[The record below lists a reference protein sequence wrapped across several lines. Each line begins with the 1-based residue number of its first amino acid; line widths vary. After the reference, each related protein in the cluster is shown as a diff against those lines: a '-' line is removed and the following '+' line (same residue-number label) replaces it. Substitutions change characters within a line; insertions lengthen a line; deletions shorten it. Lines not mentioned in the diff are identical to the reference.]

1 MTTSPPHITTR
12 EDLIEKMRGLHEAD
26 AYRRHEATLHCHT
39 GHSDGVLT
47 PTQLIDT
54 AERQGFHTVSIT
66 DHDTMTAYIAP
77 LPGGSGAD
85 LFDYA
90 RQRGVDLIPGVE
102 LTCWWKWH
110 PVHVLAYGLDP
121 HSEDVRRLYR
131 MTKKA
136 GTKRFKFQ
144 WWPVQAMSVCN
155 TVLALG
161 GVPVLAHPRFYWVN
175 VRRMVAE
182 LADLGGLVGI
192 ETDYEYRTHHLTYQ
206 CPLWTPEKIAAMA
219 EPLGLVR
226 TGGADSHGRDLTI
239 YR

>member
-1 MTTSPPHITTR
+1 M
-12 EDLIEKMRGLHEAD
+12 EKIRQLHSAD
-26 AYRRHEATLHCHT
+26 AFNRFEATLHAHT
-39 GHSDGVLT
+39 RHSDGALS
-47 PTQLIDT
+47 PTALID
-54 AERQGFHTVSIT
+54 AAAQQGIHTVAIT
-66 DHDTMTAYIAP
+66 DHDTMNAYTEP
-77 LPGGSGAD
+77 LPSGAKAAD

-90 RQRGVDLIPGVE
+90 SQRGIDLITGVE

-121 HSEDVRRLYR
+121 ADVTVRRVCR

-136 GTKRFKFQ
+136 GTKRYRLK

-155 TVLALG
+155 IVLALG

-182 LADLGGLVGI
+182 LVDLGGLMGI
-192 ETDYEYRTHHLTYQ
+192 ETDYEYRTHHLRLQ
-206 CPLWTPEKIAAMA
+206 CPVWTGKRIAKIAAA
-219 EPLGLVR
+219 HGLLR
-226 TGGADSHGRDLTI
+226 TGGADSHGPDLTV